1 MIIWLASYPKSGNTW
16 VRAFL
21 STYIYSQNEEFKF
34 ENMKKIDLFPQMKY
48 FNDIGVIPNNL
59 SEFAKNLI
67 LTQDKINLSN
77 DIVFFKT
84 HNAMCSIGNYPFTN
98 KDNTLGVIY
107 LIRDPRDVL
116 ISYSK
121 HDDTSMDFSLKAL
134 INSKNA
140 GYLIDDKNKKLLS
153 TIGNWSENYNSWK
166 NFNLTKK
173 IIIKYEDL
181 LINPFDNFLKIIEYL
196 NKLYG
201 LKIDK
206 DKIKKIIEITKFSN
220 LQDLEKKFGFNE
232 KISKKELF
240 FREGKSGY
248 WKSQLDKK
256 IIDKIENLFC
266 NEMKELNYL

>member
-1 MIIWLASYPKSGNTW
+1 MAGFCSTLVTFQLDLENAS
-16 VRAFL
+16 
-21 STYIYSQNEEFKF
+21 
-34 ENMKKIDLFPQMKY
+34 
-48 FNDIGVIPNNL
+48 
-59 SEFAKNLI
+59 
-67 LTQDKINLSN
+67 
-77 DIVFFKT
+77 
-84 HNAMCSIGNYPFTN
+84 TN
-98 KDNTLGVIY
+98 GIFIESASRT
-107 LIRDPRDVL
+107 
-116 ISYSK
+116 
-121 HDDTSMDFSLKAL
+121 
-134 INSKNA
+134 
-140 GYLIDDKNKKLLS
+140 LS

-206 DKIKKIIEITKFSN
+206 DKIKKIIKITKFSN

-232 KISKKELF
+232 RISQKELF
-240 FREGKSGY
+240 FREGKSGS

-256 IIDKIENLFC
+256 ITDKIENLFH

>member
-1 MIIWLASYPKSGNTW
+1 MTTG
-16 VRAFL
+16 
-21 STYIYSQNEEFKF
+21 
-34 ENMKKIDLFPQMKY
+34 
-48 FNDIGVIPNNL
+48 
-59 SEFAKNLI
+59 
-67 LTQDKINLSN
+67 
-77 DIVFFKT
+77 
-84 HNAMCSIGNYPFTN
+84 
-98 KDNTLGVIY
+98 
-107 LIRDPRDVL
+107 
-116 ISYSK
+116 
-121 HDDTSMDFSLKAL
+121 KAL
-134 INSKNA
+134 A
-140 GYLIDDKNKKLLS
+140 YLPDGEKRKLVSLMGS
-153 TIGNWSENYNSWK
+153 WSENYNSWK

-206 DKIKKIIEITKFSN
+206 AKIKKIIEITKFSN

-240 FREGKSGY
+240 FREGKSGS

>member
-1 MIIWLASYPKSGNTW
+1 MIIWIASYPKSENTW

-21 STYIYSQNEEFKF
+21 STYIYSQNGEFKF
-34 ENMKKIDLFPQMKY
+34 ENLKKITLFPQMKY
-48 FNDIGVIPNNL
+48 FNDIGVTPNNL
-59 SEFAKNLI
+59 LEFAKNLV
-67 LTQDKINLSN
+67 LAQDKINLSN

-84 HNAMCSIGNYPFTN
+84 HNAMCSVENYPFTN
-98 KDNTLGVIY
+98 KDNTLGAIY
-107 LIRDPRDVL
+107 IIRDPRDVL
-116 ISYSK
+116 VSYAK
-121 HDDTSMDFSLKAL
+121 HDDTSLDFSLKAL
-134 INSKNA
+134 INTKNL
-140 GYLIDDKNKKLLS
+140 GTLIDDKNKKLLS
-153 TIGNWSENYNSWK
+153 IMGSWSENYNSWK

-232 KISKKELF
+232 KISQKELF
-240 FREGKSGY
+240 FREGKSGS

-256 IIDKIENLFC
+256 ITDKIENLFH